1 MAPLCDKVDMFD
13 VLEQDLL
20 DFVFAANDVD
30 AGGWQ
35 LDIYSGGYVSAID
48 NRTGG

>member
-20 DFVFAANDVD
+20 DFVFAADDVD

-35 LDIYSGGYVSAID
+35 LDIYCSGYVSTVD
-48 NRTGG
+48 DCTGG